1 MKKIKNIF
9 GEGIIYKEE
18 NLKSK
23 LYTTNA
29 SCVSICKDL
38 LFFTNNYL
46 NKIVKK
52 FCSIDLVIL
61 NDIKKTKE
69 RFKRYILGI

>member
-9 GEGIIYKEE
+9 VEGIIYKEE

-61 NDIKKTKE
+61 NYIKKTKE